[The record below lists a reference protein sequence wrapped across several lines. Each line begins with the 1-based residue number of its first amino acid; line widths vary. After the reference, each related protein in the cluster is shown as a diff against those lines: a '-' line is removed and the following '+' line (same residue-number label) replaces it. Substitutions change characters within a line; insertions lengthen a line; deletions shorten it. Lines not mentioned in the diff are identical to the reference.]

1 MSVKNTVRVNDIE
14 SFLLFGFFF
23 HTTFL
28 LFVVVFLHLARYFF
42 VVSFCFV
49 ASCSLLFV
57 VVVFVYF
64 FSFLEGQLAWL
75 QPAKPVRVFVL
86 LAFTNAAGSFFAHA
100 LTNVFRG
107 VFGLVSKSPCAT
119 LNTSGKYTETS

>member
-1 MSVKNTVRVNDIE
+1 MSLKNTVRVNDIE

-23 HTTFL
+23 HATFL

-57 VVVFVYF
+57 VMVATSEACESIRFVGVYERGQVVFLTCLDTGDHSAGPYD
-64 FSFLEGQLAWL
+64 LA
-75 QPAKPVRVFVL
+75 
-86 LAFTNAAGSFFAHA
+86 AHGHVVER
-100 LTNVFRG
+100 LD
-107 VFGLVSKSPCAT
+107 VFGM
-119 LNTSGKYTETS
+119 G